1 MAIEANKVVTINYTL
16 KDEKGEVLDSTENK
30 NPFSYLSG
38 NSQILPK
45 LEDKI
50 NGMIIGSKD
59 NIKLDPVEAYGDY
72 KDEAVQKVNKSNF
85 PNDAKLEEGMSFMAN
100 TPDGK
105 QMPFVIKN
113 IEGEDITVDFNHPL
127 AGRSLEFDVELVDVR
142 EATTE
147 ELQHGHV
154 HGSDGHH
161 H

>member
-50 NGMIIGSKD
+50 NSMLIGSKD
-59 NIKLDPVEAYGDY
+59 NIKLEPAEAYGDY

-100 TPDGK
+100 TPEGK

-113 IEGEDITVDFNHPL
+113 VEGEDVTIDFNHPL

-142 EATTE
+142 DATTE

-154 HGSDGHH
+154 HGPGGHH